1 MVKAMINSKHITKI
15 TALLVC
21 LSLLLCVGMVYV
33 ANGNTQTKVVEYE
46 SRLFGDE
53 IISLDIRVDEA
64 DWQEILDNPTAKEY
78 ISADLMINGELFTT
92 VGLRIKGNSSLS
104 QVSQMQDSDRYSIH
118 FKFNHYEK
126 GQTYYGLDTFCIN
139 NLMGDTTYMKDYISY
154 DIMKYIGVDTP
165 LMNYA
170 SVTVNGEEYGFF
182 LALERYDKAFLDR
195 VYDTSGGE
203 LYSVKIATG
212 KRDDF
217 INGNDN
223 QNADEVQKQI
233 NDTQWQPPTN
243 VGDGEQTAPGGGMGD
258 MNNRGDGEQA
268 APGGGMGDMNNR
280 GGGDLVYVDDEISS
294 YSSIF
299 DNAEFKSNSDQ
310 DKQRVITAI
319 KNLNEG
325 TNLEEYFNVDEILRY
340 LAAHTVVVN
349 LDSYSSSM
357 AQNYYIYERD
367 GKITILPWDYGLAF
381 GGFQSGSADSVVN
394 FPIDTPVSGVTME
407 SRPLIN
413 MLLEVPEYK
422 EKYHEYL
429 QQIVDG
435 YFESGI
441 FAQTV
446 MALDAKINSYVK
458 EDSTSFTTYEA
469 YEASIPV
476 LIDLGTLRAQSIAG
490 QLDGSIP
497 STSDGQNSDKDALID
512 ASHINLSALGSMMG
526 GGNRDR
532 EQDGDFSGDR
542 RPGGF
547 DDMGG
552 NMFDRELP
560 QQNIPVL
567 PESGGELTEDAKAQL
582 LDSGLME
589 EQIEQGSELTNQMA
603 EGGFGGRDRPGD
615 FSADDQRE
623 QGQFPGNIMPG
634 GQNSTGN
641 QSTMNPTANIVTLAS
656 LFLLVGTAVLFA
668 RKKKTY

>member
-1 MVKAMINSKHITKI
+1 MINSKHITKI

-21 LSLLLCVGMVYV
+21 LSLLLCVGIIYA
-33 ANGNTQTKVVEYE
+33 ANGNTKAKVIGYE

-64 DWQEILDNPTAKEY
+64 EWQEMLENATAKEY

-92 VGLRIKGNSSLS
+92 IGIRTKGNSSLS
-104 QVSQMQDSDRYSIH
+104 QVAQMQDSDRYSIH

-139 NLMGDTTYMKDYISY
+139 NLIGDTTYMKDYLSY
-154 DIMKYIGVDTP
+154 DIMNYIGVDAP

-170 SVTVNGEEYGFF
+170 NVSVNGEDYGFF
-182 LALERYDKAFLDR
+182 LALERYEKSYLDR
-195 VYDTSGGE
+195 VYNTSGGQ
-203 LYSVKIATG
+203 LYNVKIAMG
-212 KRDDF
+212 RHDDF
-217 INGNDN
+217 IDSNDN
-223 QNADEVQKQI
+223 QNAGEVQNPL
-233 NDTQWQPPTN
+233 NDTQRRPPTN
-243 VGDGEQTAPGGGMGD
+243 LDGGEQGAPGGGMG
-258 MNNRGDGEQA
+258 G
-268 APGGGMGDMNNR
+268 MNNR

-299 DNAEFKSNSDQ
+299 DNAKFQSNSDK
-310 DKQRVITAI
+310 DKQRVITAL
-319 KNLNEG
+319 KNLNDG
-325 TNLEEYFNVDEILRY
+325 TNLEKYFNVNEILRY

-349 LDSYSSSM
+349 LDSYSSGM
-357 AQNYYIYERD
+357 AQNYYIYERN

-381 GGFQSGSADSVVN
+381 GSFQSGSADSVVN

-413 MLLEVPEYK
+413 QLLEVPEYK

-435 YFESGI
+435 YFTSGV

-446 MALDAKINSYVK
+446 MVLDTKIKSYVK

-497 STSDGQNSDKDALID
+497 STTDGQDADKSSLID
-512 ASHINLSALGSMMG
+512 ASHINLSTLGSLMG
-526 GGNRDR
+526 GGNRGQ
-532 EQDGDFSGDR
+532 EGDFGGGR
-542 RPGGF
+542 QGGF
-547 DDMGG
+547 GGMGG
-552 NMFDRELP
+552 NIFDRELL
-560 QQNIPVL
+560 QQIIPIL
-567 PESGGELTEDAKAQL
+567 QESGGELTEEVKAQL
-582 LDSGLME
+582 LDLGLTE
-589 EQIEQGSELTNQMA
+589 EQIEQAPELMNQMA
-603 EGGFGGRDRPGD
+603 GDGSNGQDRPGGFPGGGQEGQD
-615 FSADDQRE
+615 RFPQGGMGNQGER
-623 QGQFPGNIMPG
+623 GQFPGNMPS
-634 GQNSTGN
+634 GQNSTGT
-641 QSTMNPTANIVTLAS
+641 QSMLNPSTIIVTLA
-656 LFLLVGTAVLFA
+656 LLLLLAGAIVFIA

>member
-1 MVKAMINSKHITKI
+1 MINSKHITKI

-33 ANGNTQTKVVEYE
+33 ANGNTQTNVVEYE

-64 DWQEILDNPTAKEY
+64 DWQEILDDPTAKEY

-118 FKFNHYEK
+118 FKFNHYQK

-154 DIMKYIGVDTP
+154 DIMKFIGVDTP

-170 SVTVNGEEYGFF
+170 SVTVNGEDYGFF

-195 VYDTSGGE
+195 VYDTSSGE

-223 QNADEVQKQI
+223 QNNDEVQKQI

-243 VGDGEQTAPGGGMGD
+243 VGDGEQAAPGGGMGD
-258 MNNRGDGEQA
+258 MNNRGEGEQA
-268 APGGGMGDMNNR
+268 APGASMGTMNNR

-381 GGFQSGSADSVVN
+381 GGFQSESADSVVN

-407 SRPLIN
+407 SRPLIDK
-413 MLLEVPEYK
+413 LLEVPEYK

-458 EDSTSFTTYEA
+458 EDSTSFTTYEE

-476 LIDLGTLRAQSIAG
+476 FIDLGTLRAQSIAG

-497 STSDGQNSDKDALID
+497 STSDGQNSDKNSLID

-526 GGNRDR
+526 GGSRDR
-532 EQDGDFSGDR
+532 EQDGGFSYDR

-547 DDMGG
+547 DGMDS

-560 QQNIPVL
+560 QQSIPIL
-567 PESGGELTEDAKAQL
+567 PESGGELTEDVKAQL
-582 LDSGLME
+582 LDLDLTE
-589 EQIEQGSELTNQMA
+589 EQSEQGSELTNQMA
-603 EGGFGGRDRPGD
+603 EGGFGGQDRPGD
-615 FSADDQRE
+615 FSGDDQRE
-623 QGQFPGNIMPG
+623 QGQFPGNMPD

-641 QSTMNPTANIVTLAS
+641 QITLNSTAIIVTLAS
-656 LFLLVGTAVLFA
+656 LFLLVGAIGFIA